1 MIDYG
6 GKKMIEYYN
15 NNTLNNILNYNIR
28 TNYIQSNV
36 SIMNSINYYIVG
48 GYYDNKFNFT
58 NTII

>member
-1 MIDYG
+1 MT
-6 GKKMIEYYN
+6 EYY

-36 SIMNSINYYIVG
+36 SIMYSINYYIVG
-48 GYYDNKFNFT
+48 GYSDNKFNFT